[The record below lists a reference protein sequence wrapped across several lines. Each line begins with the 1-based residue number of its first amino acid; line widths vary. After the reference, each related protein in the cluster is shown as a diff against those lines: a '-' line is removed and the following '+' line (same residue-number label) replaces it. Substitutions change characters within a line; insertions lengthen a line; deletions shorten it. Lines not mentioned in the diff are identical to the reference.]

1 LGDEMKDL
9 ELDAGEVGTNLRL
22 RDYSL
27 SGDSMT
33 NIRLSDFE
41 AFSQDLRW
49 LSDNLDALRPKY
61 ENKYV
66 LVKDKIVVAASANY
80 DQLLDEA
87 VKHKVDV
94 SKVVIERIIPKNV
107 QLML

>member
-1 LGDEMKDL
+1 MARQIKTLI
-9 ELDAGEVGTNLRL
+9 RL
-22 RDYSL
+22 NAKQTK
-27 SGDSMT
+27 MT
-33 NIRLSDFE
+33 AAVHLSDFE

-66 LVKDKIVVAASANY
+66 LVKDKNIIAASANY

-87 VKHKVDV
+87 MRHKVDV
-94 SKVVIERIIPKNV
+94 SKAVIERIIPENI
-107 QLML
+107 QLIF